1 MLYAFQNADIL
12 IVCILGRI
20 FICPDSQTLMHAINS
35 VKVDETDYSCVET
48 HTVFPEGALINC
60 ILLCL
65 KYLSQQTVVHLPV
78 RNNVCLNTDISMSLN
93 GCLNPEFMMLCY

>member
-1 MLYAFQNADIL
+1 MLYAFQNADVL

-35 VKVDETDYSCVET
+35 VKVETDYSCVET